1 MAAPNAW
8 SPEPGAWSLE
18 PVPMRAAVLVDVGR
32 IEIRD
37 IPVVAP
43 GPHDVRVRVTAVG
56 LCGTDFHIFGGH
68 ANYHM
73 DRRGAPVPLSEHP
86 QVLGHEIVGVV
97 AECGDAVTDV
107 RPGDRVVVDQGINC
121 YSARRPVCEYC
132 ASGDSHQCAAYREHG
147 ITGLQGGL
155 AEHITVPAVNT
166 LRVTGETPTAQV
178 ALTEPLG
185 CIVHS
190 SETVSR
196 AQARYALKHADTNRR
211 VRTVLV
217 SGAGPA
223 GLLFIQYLRRAL
235 VWDGPIL
242 VSEPNPLKRGLAER
256 FGAQPLDPAA
266 DMIEAVRDETKGR
279 RVEYLIDASGAGELF
294 RQIPGLVRKQGTV
307 LLYGHGH
314 AGVDLSVMNNVQFL
328 EPTLV
333 SPVGASGGF
342 LQDNRPATYDRA
354 LSLIESGRVD
364 VRSIV
369 THQYTS
375 LDDVPHAFD
384 GAHKAPDYV
393 KGVVEL

>member
-1 MAAPNAW
+1 MPAAQ
-8 SPEPGAWSLE
+8 LRTTDF
-18 PVPMRAAVLVDVGR
+18 MRAAVLVDVGR
-32 IEIRD
+32 IELRD
-37 IPVVAP
+37 IPVIAP
-43 GPHDVRVRVTAVG
+43 GPHDVLVRVAAIG

-68 ANYHM
+68 ANYHT
-73 DRRGAPVPLSEHP
+73 DHRGAPVPLSRHP
-86 QVLGHEIVGVV
+86 QVLGHEIVGVA
-97 AECGDAVTDV
+97 AECGEAVLDV

-121 YSARRPVCEYC
+121 RSARRPVCEYC
-132 ASGDSHQCAAYREHG
+132 ASGDSHQCISYREHG
-147 ITGLQGGL
+147 ITGLPGGL

-166 LRVTGETPTAQV
+166 IPATSQTPSAQV

-190 SETVSR
+190 SDMVAR
-196 AQARYALKHADTNRR
+196 AHARYALKHPDPSRR

-223 GLLFIQYLRRAL
+223 GLLFIQYLRKAL
-235 VWDGPIL
+235 GWDGPIL
-242 VSEPNPLKRGLAER
+242 VSEPNPLKRALAER
-256 FGAQPLDPAA
+256 FGGQALDPQA
-266 DMIEAVRDETKGR
+266 DVIEAVHDATAGR
-279 RVEYLIDASGAGELF
+279 RVEYLIDASGAGDLF

-342 LQDNRPATYDRA
+342 LDDQRPATYDRA
-354 LSLIESGRVD
+354 LGLIESGRID
-364 VRSIV
+364 AGSIV
-369 THQYTS
+369 THRYTS
-375 LDDVPHAFD
+375 LDDVPQAFG

>member
-1 MAAPNAW
+1 M
-8 SPEPGAWSLE
+8 L
-18 PVPMRAAVLVDVGR
+18 AAVLVDVGR
-32 IEIRD
+32 IELRD

-43 GPHDVRVRVTAVG
+43 GRHDVRVRVTAVG

-68 ANYHM
+68 ANYHT
-73 DRRGAPVPLSEHP
+73 DHRGVPVPLSEHP

-97 AECGDAVTDV
+97 EECGDAVSDL
-107 RPGDRVVVDQGINC
+107 RPGTRVVVDQGINC
-121 YSARRPVCEYC
+121 HSARRPICEYC
-132 ASGDSHQCAAYREHG
+132 ASGDSHQCASYREHG
-147 ITGLQGGL
+147 ITGLPGGL
-155 AEHITVPAVNT
+155 AEHITVPAVNAIA
-166 LRVTGETPTAQV
+166 VAGAAPSAHV

-190 SETVSR
+190 SDMVSR
-196 AQARYALKHADTNRR
+196 AHARYALKHADANRR

-235 VWDGPIL
+235 DWDGPIL
-242 VSEPNPLKRGLAER
+242 VSEPNPLKRSLARR
-256 FGAQPLDPAA
+256 FGAEPLEPDV
-266 DMIEAVRDETKGR
+266 DIIEAVRDATAGR

-314 AGVDLSVMNNVQFL
+314 AGVELSVMNNVQFL

-342 LQDNRPATYDRA
+342 LDDHRPATYDRA
-354 LSLIESGRVD
+354 LNLIESRRVD
-364 VRSIV
+364 VGPIV
-369 THQYTS
+369 THHYTS
-375 LDDVPHAFD
+375 LGDVPQAFD
-384 GAHKAPDYV
+384 GAHRAPDYV

>member
-1 MAAPNAW
+1 M
-8 SPEPGAWSLE
+8 L
-18 PVPMRAAVLVDVGR
+18 AAVLADVGR
-32 IEIRD
+32 IEVRD

-68 ANYHM
+68 ANYHTD
-73 DRRGAPVPLSEHP
+73 DRGVPVPLARHP

-97 AECGDAVTDV
+97 EECGQRVTDLE
-107 RPGDRVVVDQGINC
+107 PGARVVVDQGINC
-121 YSARRPVCEYC
+121 HSARRQLCEYC

-155 AEHITVPAVNT
+155 AEFITVPSVNAV
-166 LRVTGETPTAQV
+166 RVTGEVPSAEV

-190 SETVSR
+190 SDMV
-196 AQARYALKHADTNRR
+196 ARTHARFMMKHDDRQRR

-223 GLLFIQYLRRAL
+223 GLLFVQYLRVAL
-235 VWDGPIL
+235 GWDGPIL
-242 VSEPNPLKRGLAER
+242 VSEPNPLKRALAR
-256 FGAQPLDPAA
+256 QFGA
-266 DMIEAVRDETKGR
+266 EAVGPDVDLVEVVRERTGGS

-294 RQIPGLVRKQGTV
+294 RQIPGLVRKQATV

-342 LQDNRPATYDRA
+342 LDDGRPATYRRA
-354 LSLIESGRVD
+354 LDLIENGRIQ
-364 VRSIV
+364 VRPIV
-369 THQYTS
+369 THNYTS
-375 LDDVPHAFD
+375 LDDVPQAFA
-384 GAHKAPDYV
+384 GAHRASDYV
-393 KGVVEL
+393 KAVVQL